1 MNNFVNR
8 EQAGQALA
16 KRLRSHITEDT
27 VILGVPRGG
36 VPVAFEVAKVLNR
49 PLDILAIKKI
59 GVPSR
64 PEVALG
70 AISEDG
76 VPYFDEALVRRLHI
90 QEKYLLEAA
99 QEKHQ
104 ELRLQLTKFRN
115 SRPPIDLIKKDIIV
129 IDDGIAT
136 GATLRAA
143 VSVLR
148 QRGARK
154 ITLAAPVGARPAL
167 ESLLEI
173 ADEVIALVIP
183 EDFIA
188 VGMWY
193 QEFPQVTEKEVLEK
207 LETLQYL
214 DFPRQEE
221 VILNDANQKLLGD
234 WTLVEKEKGLII
246 FAHGSGS
253 SRKSPRNQY
262 VAKELNKIGFSTLLV
277 DLLTMEE
284 SLDRKN
290 VFDIDL
296 LTQRLVS
303 VTDEILKYYKNK
315 TPRLAYFGAST
326 GAAAALGATAL
337 SQQPILAVVSRGGR
351 PDLAEKYLQDVSA
364 PTLLI
369 IGSEDKTV
377 LNLNKKVQTSL
388 KRSHLVTISGA
399 THLFEEPGAL
409 DEVIEYAAQWFVQ
422 HLQDRKSFLHV
433 QEQVVAELIKHS
445 HPIKDLKSWDPL
457 IERLSKSRIVMLG
470 EATHGTEEFYNIRRY
485 ISQRLIQEHGYNFI
499 AVEGDWPDCQRLND
513 YIHSRKG
520 DSAEKIMKQFNRW
533 PTWMWANQETASL
546 IEWMKNNN
554 ASFYG
559 LDIYSLF
566 DSLDY
571 LNEFSH
577 TLDSE
582 SAAFIT
588 KLYECFENFKKDE
601 KAYLRAVTQLN
612 DDCSEEAIANLKHL
626 LQLRLEGINET
637 QPSLLNA
644 QQNARIIA
652 RAGEYYHAMLSGGPE
667 SWNVRDRHMIET
679 LDHLLHHE
687 GMNSKCIVWAHN
699 SHIGD
704 YRATDMHDAG
714 YVNLGGLAREKFG
727 DQQVSLVGF
736 GTYEGQ
742 VLAGPAWEGPE
753 MRMILSAARPAS
765 FEAHCHKVAHDLKA
779 DRFYALFDEGAQGS
793 ILGTRQYGH
802 RAVGVVYDRR
812 FEEHG
817 RNYVPTIPA
826 KRYDAFVFVDKTSA
840 LVSLANRFS
849 KLDLPET
856 WPGGF

>member
-16 KRLRSHITEDT
+16 NRLRSHITEDT

-36 VPVAFEVAKVLNR
+36 IPVAFEVAKALNR
-49 PLDILAIKKI
+49 PLDILAVKKI

-76 VPYFDEALVRRLHI
+76 VPYFDESLVRRLHI

-104 ELRLQLTKFRN
+104 ELRQQLAKFRS
-115 SRPPIDLIKKDIIV
+115 SRPPIDLMKKDLIV

-154 ITLAAPVGARPAL
+154 ITLAAPVGARLAV

-183 EDFIA
+183 EDFVA

-193 QEFPQVTEKEVLEK
+193 EEFPQVTETEVLEK

-214 DFPRQEE
+214 DFPRQQE
-221 VILNDANQKLLGD
+221 VILNDANEDLRGD

-262 VAKELNKIGFSTLLV
+262 VAQELNKIGFSTLLV

-284 SLDRKN
+284 SLNRQN

-296 LTQRLVS
+296 LTQRLLS
-303 VTDEILKYYKNK
+303 VTDDILKYYKNK

-326 GAAAALGATAL
+326 GAAAALGAAAL
-337 SQQPILAVVSRGGR
+337 SRQAILAVVSRGGR
-351 PDLAEKYLQDVSA
+351 PDLADKNLKEVSA

-369 IGSEDKTV
+369 VGSEDQTV
-377 LNLNKKVQTSL
+377 LSLNKKAQASL
-388 KRSHLVTISGA
+388 KSSHLVTIPGA
-399 THLFEEPGAL
+399 SHLFEEPGTL
-409 DEVIEYAAQWFVQ
+409 EEVVEYSAQWFAQ
-422 HLQDRKSFLHV
+422 YMQDRKSFPQP
-433 QEQVVAELIKHS
+433 QEQVVAELIKRS
-445 HPIKDLKSWDPL
+445 HPIKQPKSWDSL
-457 IERLSKSRIVMLG
+457 IDKISKSRIVMLG
-470 EATHGTEEFYNIRRY
+470 EATHGTEEFYNIRRH
-485 ISQRLIQEHGYNFI
+485 ISERLIQEHGYNFI
-499 AVEGDWPDCQRLND
+499 AVEGDWPDCQKLNE
-513 YIHSRKG
+513 YIISDKG
-520 DSAEKIMKQFNRW
+520 DSAEKIMKQFKRW
-533 PTWMWANQETASL
+533 PTWMWANHETAHL
-546 IEWMKNNN
+546 IEGLRRNG
-554 ASFYG
+554 ARFYG

-566 DSLDY
+566 DSLEY
-571 LNEFSH
+571 LSEFSH
-577 TLDSE
+577 TLDPE
-582 SAAFIT
+582 SAAFIN
-588 KLYECFENFKKDE
+588 KLYECFEVFKKDE
-601 KAYLRAVTQLN
+601 RAYLRAVTLL
-612 DDCSEEAIANLKHL
+612 DEDCSEEAIANLKHL
-626 LQLRLEGINET
+626 LQLRIEIIKEK
-637 QPSLLNA
+637 QPSLFSA
-644 QQNARIIA
+644 QQNARIIT
-652 RAGEYYHAMLSGGPE
+652 RAGEYYHAMLSGGPD

-679 LDHLLHHE
+679 LEYLLNYE

-727 DQQVSLVGF
+727 HQQVSLVGF

-753 MRMILSAARPAS
+753 MRMILPAARPAS
-765 FEAHCHKVAHDLKA
+765 FEAHCHKVARELGA
-779 DRFYALFDEGAQGS
+779 ESFYSIFDESAQES
-793 ILGTRQYGH
+793 VLGTRQYGH

-826 KRYDAFVFVDKTSA
+826 KRYDAFVFVDKSTA
-840 LVSLANRFS
+840 LSSFSNKPS
-849 KLDLPET
+849 KLGLPET
-856 WPGGF
+856 WPGGL